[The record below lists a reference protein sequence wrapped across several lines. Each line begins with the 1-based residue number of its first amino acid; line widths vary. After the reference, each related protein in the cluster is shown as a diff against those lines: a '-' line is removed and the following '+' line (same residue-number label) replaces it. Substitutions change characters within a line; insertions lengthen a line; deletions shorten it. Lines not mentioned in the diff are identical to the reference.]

1 MRHCCLFW
9 KWEYSLLTAIV
20 TGVRIDLKYI
30 QNRYNDNRTLYH
42 KCQNTIKS
50 DRLDGHSSLM
60 ASQISKSDTHT
71 KDKKLEDKTG
81 EGKAPWQ
88 ESLISV
94 GSKRTTPTAVPVTEV
109 PSTQVTTFNYR
120 LQLYS
125 TAFNYWEIYIQLIL
139 LRDWTLYI
147 YDNEVLP
154 MSSWNVKTEK
164 SPRLIYFKTS
174 WWNKSLI

>member
-1 MRHCCLFW
+1 
-9 KWEYSLLTAIV
+9 
-20 TGVRIDLKYI
+20 
-30 QNRYNDNRTLYH
+30 
-42 KCQNTIKS
+42 
-50 DRLDGHSSLM
+50 
-60 ASQISKSDTHT
+60 
-71 KDKKLEDKTG
+71 
-81 EGKAPWQ
+81 
-88 ESLISV
+88 
-94 GSKRTTPTAVPVTEV
+94 
-109 PSTQVTTFNYR
+109 
-120 LQLYS
+120 LYS